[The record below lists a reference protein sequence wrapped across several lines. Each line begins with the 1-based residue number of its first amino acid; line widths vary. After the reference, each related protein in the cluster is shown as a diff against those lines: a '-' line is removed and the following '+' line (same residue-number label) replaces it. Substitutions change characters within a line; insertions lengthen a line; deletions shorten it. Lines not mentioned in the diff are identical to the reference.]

1 MNLFGLSPGEL
12 LLILMV
18 AMVVLG
24 PEKLPEV
31 AASLGKWV
39 REFRRATEELT
50 AQFAGDNPLL
60 ELQRAFS
67 LTDDP
72 PPAVATEEAAPETA
86 PSYTP
91 VETSTPTTPSSTGST
106 PQGTSRVYS
115 DYFERPPTH
124 VGIADVW
131 THGGLP
137 DRIHRNGHDRAQ
149 AILCISDEWTH
160 GVPVPRP
167 PKPRPEEPPA
177 VENSEQ
183 VAGIPAQVEFQPASA
198 LDGQTAPEASLVS
211 AEPVSESVAC
221 TDDVRYSS
229 PEVPDEGAE
238 TASLSEAVSAN
249 GGVSHPRQTDES
261 VPAPVPAAAGDSRE
275 GDRT

>member
-1 MNLFGLSPGEL
+1 VNLFGLSPGEL

-72 PPAVATEEAAPETA
+72 PPAVTTEDAVPDAA

-91 VETSTPTTPSSTGST
+91 VETYTPTTPSSTGST

-124 VGIADVW
+124 VGISDVW

-137 DRIHRNGHDRAQ
+137 DRIHRNGHGGAL
-149 AILCISDEWTH
+149 AIPYMSDDWTH

-167 PKPRPEEPPA
+167 PKPLPEEPSV
-177 VENSEQ
+177 VENPEP

-198 LDGQTAPEASLVS
+198 LDGQAVPEASLAP
-211 AEPVSESVAC
+211 AEPVSESEAW
-221 TDDVRYSS
+221 TDDVRHSS
-229 PEVPDEGAE
+229 PDVPEEDAE
-238 TASLSEAVSAN
+238 AASLSEAVSSN
-249 GGVSHPRQTDES
+249 GVVPHPGQTNES